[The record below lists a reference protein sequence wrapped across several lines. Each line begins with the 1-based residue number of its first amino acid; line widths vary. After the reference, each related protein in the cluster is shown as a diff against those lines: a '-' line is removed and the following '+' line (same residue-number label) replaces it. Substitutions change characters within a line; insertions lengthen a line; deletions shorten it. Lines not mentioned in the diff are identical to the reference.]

1 MPPPAITRQQALAAL
16 AAGQARQEQGRDSL
30 AGLSMDE
37 LAALAGIS
45 RATLYRLF
53 GSQQQVLQE
62 MGVEPPPI
70 VRSRVLDTALDMV
83 GRHGLG
89 ELSMDELA
97 ARAAVSRATLYRLF
111 PGKAALFAELVRTFS
126 PFEPIAAVLD
136 TMGDRPPAEVI
147 PTVAHAMAA
156 AMDGRMGLLLQL
168 LFAYYRANPDSLDGD
183 RGTSEAAVQGQ
194 GMRTLPLMGRYLAA
208 QMAAG
213 RLRRMDP
220 VLAVQALVGPIVLHL
235 LSRPGA
241 ASLPG
246 SGMPLEKVVDELV
259 KVWLRAMATDEPA
272 TPDRATSDP
281 AASRSRS
288 ARPRRKHDGRSDPG
302 TGQAARGR
310 P

>member
-89 ELSMDELA
+89 ELSMDME
-97 ARAAVSRATLYRLF
+97 
-111 PGKAALFAELVRTFS
+111 
-126 PFEPIAAVLD
+126 
-136 TMGDRPPAEVI
+136 
-147 PTVAHAMAA
+147 
-156 AMDGRMGLLLQL
+156 GRVGLLLQL
-168 LFAYYRANPDSLDGD
+168 LFEVSRSGPGSHAGAGFQEDAAN
-183 RGTSEAAVQGQ
+183 A
-194 GMRTLPLMGRYLAA
+194 MRTLPLVTGYLDQ

-220 VLAVQALVGPIVLHL
+220 LLAVQALVGPIVMHL
-235 LSRPGA
+235 LMRAPAESQSGPGHGETVPVGEVA
-241 ASLPG
+241 
-246 SGMPLEKVVDELV
+246 DELAGI
-259 KVWLRAMATDEPA
+259 WLRAMTPA
-272 TPDRATSDP
+272 RVSTTT
-281 AASRSRS
+281 ASI
-288 ARPRRKHDGRSDPG
+288 AR
-302 TGQAARGR
+302 
-310 P
+310 

>member
-1 MPPPAITRQQALAAL
+1 MITRRQVLAAL
-16 AAGQARQEQGRDSL
+16 AAARDARHSDGEDGDRL

-37 LAALAGIS
+37 LAAAAGVS

-53 GSQQQVLQE
+53 GSQQTLLSE
-62 MGVEPPPI
+62 LGLESPPT
-70 VRSRVLDTALDMV
+70 VRSRILDTAVDLV
-83 GRHGLG
+83 GRQGLA

-97 ARAAVSRATLYRLF
+97 AAAGVSRATLYRLF
-111 PGKAALFAELVRTFS
+111 PGKVVLFAELVRTFS
-126 PFEPIAAVLD
+126 PFEPIAAVLE

>member
-1 MPPPAITRQQALAAL
+1 MITRRQVLAAL
-16 AAGQARQEQGRDSL
+16 AAARDARHSDGEDGDRL

-37 LAALAGIS
+37 LAAAAGVS

-53 GSQQQVLQE
+53 GSQQALLSE
-62 MGVEPPPI
+62 LGLESPPT
-70 VRSRVLDTALDMV
+70 VRSRILDTAVDLV
-83 GRHGLG
+83 GRQGLA

-97 ARAAVSRATLYRLF
+97 AAAGVSRATLYRLF
-111 PGKAALFAELVRTFS
+111 PGKVVLFAELVRTFS
-126 PFEPIAAVLD
+126 PFEPIAAVLE